1 MVLPLDKYG
10 CEAIAGMIQTGRP
23 TETLREKLSL
33 KLETHHAIV
42 FQYLLWVE
50 EAQMYTDIR
59 HYDMKD
65 AVMRKVPGGCLALMV
80 SFRR

>member
-1 MVLPLDKYG
+1 MALPLDRYS
-10 CEAIAGMIQTGRP
+10 CEAIGGMIHDGRP

-50 EAQMYTDIR
+50 EAQMNIDIH
-59 HYDMKD
+59 HYDLKD
-65 AVMRKVPGGCLALMV
+65 AVMTKVPGGCLALRV
-80 SFRR
+80 SF